1 MRLRRL
7 ITVWTATLILA
18 MGATALLAAGPATKD
33 VMVAQARQL
42 IQDRGGKAD
51 FVVLDVRT
59 PEEFANGRLPGAV
72 NVNIQ
77 VPDFQRRLAA
87 LDRGKTYLVYCRT
100 GNRSARAIQVMQR
113 LGFQSLYHMTEGIL
127 RWEKKGFPLSRP
139 S

>member
-33 VMVAQARQL
+33 VTVEQARQL
-42 IQDRGGKAD
+42 IQDRGGKGD

>member
-1 MRLRRL
+1 MRFGRL
-7 ITVWTATLILA
+7 ITIWAATLILA
-18 MGATALLAAGPATKD
+18 MGATILLAAGPATKD
-33 VMVAQARQL
+33 VTVEQARQL
-42 IQDRGGKAD
+42 LQERGGKAD

-72 NVNIQ
+72 NVDIQ
-77 VPDFQRRLAA
+77 APDFQSRLGA

-100 GNRSARAIQVMQR
+100 GNRSARAIQAMQR

-127 RWEKKGFPLSRP
+127 RWEKKGFPVSRQ